1 MVKKFQG
8 TYHPHRTYSSSGDG
22 RTVILYQP
30 PSETAPLL
38 QGETRRKRAYSLGQ
52 IGTWLLA
59 LCFLLTIYPISM
71 HIVKCPP
78 DPATRDATRRD
89 WEIEKAHHDNLEGEW
104 ELKRE
109 EQSEKEEDWRREAEQ
124 HEREWN
130 RETERHIREF
140 EDLVAR
146 ERKQRELE
154 RERWRRE
161 VEERDKR
168 EEEERQRRHMF
179 WDRVE
184 AHACT
189 TYATREYTAQ
199 LMNLPRTWE
208 HRLDACKATPLEIH
222 GNSYLPTT
230 CEDRGPGAVTGRWVI
245 NHNEPD
251 CTTFWD
257 SYDDKGCTSRGNLK
271 EFCATTPTQINH
283 RQFSGAEACFTAVWG
298 VYGQWELDEG
308 SC

>member
-1 MVKKFQG
+1 
-8 TYHPHRTYSSSGDG
+8 
-22 RTVILYQP
+22 
-30 PSETAPLL
+30 
-38 QGETRRKRAYSLGQ
+38 
-52 IGTWLLA
+52 
-59 LCFLLTIYPISM
+59 M

-109 EQSEKEEDWRREAEQ
+109 EQSEKEEDWRREAEK
-124 HEREWN
+124 HEREVAQRIREEHERHEQVRQEWN

-168 EEEERQRRHMF
+168 QEEERQRRHMF
-179 WDRVE
+179 WGRVE

-199 LMNLPRTWE
+199 LMNLPTTWE

-230 CEDRGPGAVTGRWVI
+230 CEDRVGHLIFP
-245 NHNEPD
+245 
-251 CTTFWD
+251 
-257 SYDDKGCTSRGNLK
+257 SGCS
-271 EFCATTPTQINH
+271 EH
-283 RQFSGAEACFTAVWG
+283 
-298 VYGQWELDEG
+298 
-308 SC
+308 